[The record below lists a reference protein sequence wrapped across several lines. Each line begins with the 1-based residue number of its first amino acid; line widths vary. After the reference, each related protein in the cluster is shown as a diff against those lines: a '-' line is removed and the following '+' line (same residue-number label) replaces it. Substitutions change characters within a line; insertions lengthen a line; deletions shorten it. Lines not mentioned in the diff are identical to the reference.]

1 MIKDQVQNVITP
13 GADID
18 IVITDYGIAINPS
31 RTDLLERFKNSK
43 LPLKTM
49 QELQTIAYGLVGKP
63 EEIELTDQVVAVIE
77 YRDGSLL
84 DVVRKPK

>member
-18 IVITDYGIAINPS
+18 IVITDYGIAINPL

-63 EEIELTDQVVAVIE
+63 EEIELTDQIVAVIE

>member
-18 IVITDYGIAINPS
+18 VIITDYGIAINPL
-31 RTDLLERFKNSK
+31 RADLLEQFKNSK
-43 LPLKTM
+43 LPLKSI
-49 QELQTIAYGLVGKP
+49 QELQTIAYQLVGKP
-63 EEIELTDQVVAVIE
+63 EEIELTDEVVAIIE